1 MKKFPLKQQR
11 IVLCFGYIVLLT
23 SLYHMIEGILQDHF
37 LFGFRIVLVLEFM
50 EDIVVKYVLVVN
62 IAMYKL
68 CIFCMRR
75 RMIMV

>member
-1 MKKFPLKQQR
+1 
-11 IVLCFGYIVLLT
+11 
-23 SLYHMIEGILQDHF
+23 MIEGILQDHF
-37 LFGFRIVLVLEFM
+37 LFGFGIVLVLEFM

-75 RMIMV
+75 RLIMV